1 MLKNKKKIIFII
13 VAILLVII
21 ITFGTVFALKLLS
34 NKNTVKTPAVSAQT
48 SADNTKTEAIKALE
62 NNDDAAA
69 KTLFEEAQK
78 KYEAL
83 GDKDN
88 TVDTEAQLYLL
99 EHSGAPTE

>member
-13 VAILLVII
+13 VAILLAVII
-21 ITFGTVFALKLLS
+21 MFGTVFALRSLS
-34 NKNTVKTPAVSAQT
+34 NKDAVKTPAVSTET
-48 SADNTKTEAIKALE
+48 SADNTKTDAIKALE

-69 KTLFEEAQK
+69 KVLFEEAQA

-99 EHSGAPTE
+99 EHSGTTTE